1 MSGKKL
7 VATRELPREPNKQP
21 SLASFGQCVSVRA
34 CVCKYAVR
42 TLALS
47 SLPDTESGFLS
58 YERPPQNESEEEI
71 NRTGSFLALAPHF
84 ATTTIKQEERKEKDN
99 PQKTSGRA
107 KGIRVFLQ
115 SSLFLVASGLK
126 PRCLRVR
133 FWGAAAAAAAC
144 VGSGVLS
151 RSPPPTAQESYLLKK
166 KRTEAISLGPS
177 KNPTDKRDTR
187 NTRN

>member
-84 ATTTIKQEERKEKDN
+84 ATTTIKQEERKEKIICRKQVEERKAFVFSFN
-99 PQKTSGRA
+99 PRS
-107 KGIRVFLQ
+107 
-115 SSLFLVASGLK
+115 
-126 PRCLRVR
+126 
-133 FWGAAAAAAAC
+133 FWWHAG
-144 VGSGVLS
+144 
-151 RSPPPTAQESYLLKK
+151 
-166 KRTEAISLGPS
+166 
-177 KNPTDKRDTR
+177 
-187 NTRN
+187 